1 MKEFW
6 ETRYSEENYAY
17 GENPNDFLKENYA
30 KIPKG
35 KVLFPADGE
44 GRNSV
49 FLAKLGY
56 DVSSFDISQEGKIK
70 AENLAKINNTKISYQ
85 VGDLETLN
93 FSENNFDALVL
104 IFAHVP
110 SEIRKEFHQNLLKLL
125 KPNGIII
132 FEAFSKEQ
140 LQFNSGGPKQLD
152 MLFSEEEIKN
162 EFPNIKF
169 EILTTEII
177 NINEGL
183 YHQGTA
189 SVVRFIGIK
198 NEN

>member
-56 DVSSFDISQEGKIK
+56 DVSSFDISEEGKIK

-93 FSENNFDALVL
+93 FPENNFDALVL

-125 KPNGIII
+125 KPNSIII

-152 MLFSEEEIKN
+152 MLFSEEDVKN